1 VEPLFWT
8 CLVVLVLSQRDPN
21 SLPPKSSGS
30 KGLPQRP
37 ISQVGLDAEIGPI
50 MEGRTPVGSGEVGLR
65 QQIRINEGRRGKFG
79 REGLW
84 LRQEAGGPRIHCC
97 GVPETQV
104 GNEIGMGK
112 GREQA
117 LLEEVVGKG
126 KVPGVQ
132 ISRPE
137 ACRAV
142 KVSLQV
148 RFEASIAPRDAR

>member
-1 VEPLFWT
+1 
-8 CLVVLVLSQRDPN
+8 
-21 SLPPKSSGS
+21 
-30 KGLPQRP
+30 
-37 ISQVGLDAEIGPI
+37 LDAEIGPI
-50 MEGRTPVGSGEVGLR
+50 IEGRIPVGSGEVGLR
-65 QQIRINEGRRGKFG
+65 QQIRINEGRREKLE

-84 LRQEAGGPRIHCC
+84 LRQEAGGPCIHCC

-104 GNEIGMGK
+104 ANEIGMGK
-112 GREQA
+112 GRKQA

-142 KVSLQV
+142 KLSLQV
-148 RFEASIAPRDAR
+148 RFEAPIAPRDAR